1 MVDLVSL
8 NTRIIYVA
16 ISVGIINVGLLLGLV
31 YFYWGSYKQLK
42 SKFTVGLLYFTGILL
57 AQNIL
62 VTLALV
68 VLLILGKGELN
79 QLEGL
84 EHYSILLLVNT
95 AQLIALIV
103 LSKITWE

>member
-1 MVDLVSL
+1 MVNLEFL
-8 NTRIIYVA
+8 NTSIIYIA
-16 ISVGIINVGLLLGLV
+16 IVVGITNVGLLLGLV
-31 YFYWGSYKQLK
+31 YFYWKSYEQLK

-84 EHYSILLLVNT
+84 E
-95 AQLIALIV
+95 LIALIV